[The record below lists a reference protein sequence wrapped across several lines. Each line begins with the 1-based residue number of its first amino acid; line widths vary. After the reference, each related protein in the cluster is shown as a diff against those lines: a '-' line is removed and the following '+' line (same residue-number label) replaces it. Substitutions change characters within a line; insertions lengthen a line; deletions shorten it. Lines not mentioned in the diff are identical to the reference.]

1 MRRLWAMGL
10 LLTIVLLLISTVFAD
25 DPGLDEDPYL
35 PYKPAF
41 ARSLPVQ
48 ILVTGVVFTLVSV
61 LFIHLLF
68 TGQYHWPLAPVNY
81 ILQLAGVTTL
91 LISLIATLNVVLQR
105 SINESDDWPYMISYI
120 AVNVPPSDDDLE
132 DYSEW
137 SLAERATW
145 IIMTATIS
153 VLVQITHIQFLGLLY
168 PSTLEKRLI
177 FSLLGPLA
185 IVSATMQLIPIS
197 ASSHTIEIASA
208 VRNVCNA
215 TLSLL
220 FTAALFI
227 WGLLVNR
234 IQAWRTD
241 GGTAVFGAAALT
253 LAIASTALN
262 FLYVPRE
269 EEYVWLPGLMWAVVL
284 WQSFLGWWW
293 WVGAGSGATT
303 EEVVEEVLRRG
314 QRISGKRE
322 QRRRARRM
330 ANGELGANRSDT
342 TTSTRRWRMFSSGD
356 RRNAHPDEEHEQGGK
371 ENRKPRRRR
380 RAPVEGE
387 AHTSENERGSVPGG
401 DQSMS
406 TRPRRSNSVSSS
418 TSVTTSSTGT
428 LPGFLPRVIH
438 EWYANLRHAHV
449 TAARIQAE
457 ERREKILE
465 LERAE
470 WERARVERERVI
482 ERMERA
488 ENDGNRRKAK
498 TKTSGGG
505 VGGWFRVG
513 VPGTGWGLGH
523 FGTRIRDEG
532 VSAATVGAAYE
543 MDTYEDDRRERE
555 GRRRQE
561 LSATS
566 GSEELTD
573 EDDHGAPS
581 GNNRSTQTEPQ
592 NTNRNRNPEGPFIHY
607 PSTSNQPSIPP
618 QPSEPA
624 QRRSLWWWGPLGKWR
639 LQDSTTY

>member
-1 MRRLWAMGL
+1 MYCWMGFSL
-10 LLTIVLLLISTVFAD
+10 ILAILLTSAVCAQ
-25 DPGLDEDPYL
+25 DPGLDTDPYL
-35 PYKPAF
+35 QYKPPF
-41 ARSLPVQ
+41 VQSLPVQ

-68 TGQYHWPLAPVNY
+68 TAQYHWPLAPVNY

-105 SINESDDWPYMISYI
+105 SIDESDDWPYMISYI
-120 AVNVPPSDDDLE
+120 SVNVPPSDE
-132 DYSEW
+132 DWENKEW
-137 SLAERATW
+137 TLAERATW
-145 IIMTATIS
+145 VIMMATTS

-185 IVSATMQLIPIS
+185 ILSATMQLIPIS

-208 VRNVCNA
+208 IRNVCNA

-234 IQAWRTD
+234 VQAWRTD
-241 GGTAVFGAAALT
+241 GGTAVFGAAALA

-269 EEYVWLPGLMWAVVL
+269 EEYVWLPGLMWAVTL

-330 ANGELGANRSDT
+330 ANGEADVTGNDATN
-342 TTSTRRWRMFSSGD
+342 STKRWRMFERRSS
-356 RRNAHPDEEHEQGGK
+356 HPDEEHEHDGNDSSK
-371 ENRKPRRRR
+371 SRRRR
-380 RAPVEGE
+380 RARPEGE
-387 AHTSENERGSVPGG
+387 PRASDNEGGSAKDGGHPTSN
-401 DQSMS
+401 
-406 TRPRRSNSVSSS
+406 RPRRSNSVSST

-457 ERREKILE
+457 ERRERIME

-470 WERARVERERVI
+470 RERVRVERERVMQ
-482 ERMERA
+482 RMERA
-488 ENDGNRRKAK
+488 ENDGNRRKK
-498 TKTSGGG
+498 KNVKSSGG
-505 VGGWFRVG
+505 VGWFRMG
-513 VPGTGWGLGH
+513 VPGTGWGLGY
-523 FGTRIRDEG
+523 FGWRLRQEG
-532 VSAATVGAAYE
+532 ASATTTEAAYE
-543 MDTYEDDRRERE
+543 MDKYENGSRRGRERTRE
-555 GRRRQE
+555 RD
-561 LSATS
+561 SATS
-566 GSEELTD
+566 GSDDNYTD
-573 EDDHGAPS
+573 EDDQADPS
-581 GNNRSTQTEPQ
+581 RRNRRAQSEPQ
-592 NTNRNRNPEGPFIHY
+592 NTNTEGRSVHCSAASI
-607 PSTSNQPSIPP
+607 QPPIPP
-618 QPSEPA
+618 QPPEPV
-624 QRRSLWWWGPLGKWR
+624 QRQSLWWWGPLGKWR
-639 LQDSTTY
+639 LQDSTMY

>member
-1 MRRLWAMGL
+1 MSASRRLLG
-10 LLTIVLLLISTVFAD
+10 IVLSVLFLVTVVLAD
-25 DPGLDEDPYL
+25 DDSFDDDPYIG
-35 PYKPAF
+35 YKPAF

-91 LISLIATLNVVLQR
+91 LISLIATINVVLQR
-105 SINESDDWPYMISYI
+105 TIAESDGWPYMVSYM
-120 AVNVPPSDDDLE
+120 AVPVPPSGNELDDVT
-132 DYSEW
+132 EW

-145 IIMTATIS
+145 IIMTATTS

-185 IVSATMQLIPIS
+185 VLSASMQLVPIS
-197 ASSHTIEIASA
+197 ASPHTIDIASA

-234 IQAWRTD
+234 VQAWRTD
-241 GGTAVFGAAALT
+241 GGTAVFGAGALT

-314 QRISGKRE
+314 QRISGKRK
-322 QRRRARRM
+322 QRRRMRGRNAEAAAAAGETDAARS
-330 ANGELGANRSDT
+330 ET
-342 TTSTRRWRMFSSGD
+342 TGSSRRWRVFGSERRSGNTD
-356 RRNAHPDEEHEQGGK
+356 DGNEQEGSV
-371 ENRKPRRRR
+371 RPRRRR
-380 RAPVEGE
+380 QRREGDAEERSDNDRA
-387 AHTSENERGSVPGG
+387 SVR
-401 DQSMS
+401 DL
-406 TRPRRSNSVSSS
+406 S
-418 TSVTTSSTGT
+418 TSHDGPPRSHSPVSTTSATTTSTGT

-438 EWYANLRHAHV
+438 RWYASLRHAHV

-457 ERREKILE
+457 ERRERIME

-470 WERARVERERVI
+470 RERVRAERERVI

-488 ENDGNRRKAK
+488 ETDGNRRKRK
-498 TKTSGGG
+498 VPNTTTSGGG
-505 VGGWFRVG
+505 WFRMG

-523 FGTRIRDEG
+523 FGWRTANVEPSATAEG
-532 VSAATVGAAYE
+532 AYE
-543 MDTYEDDRRERE
+543 MDTYDPETRRE
-555 GRRRQE
+555 GRTRRE
-561 LSATS
+561 SPSSA
-566 GSEELTD
+566 SEDYTD
-573 EDDHGAPS
+573 EDDDGENC
-581 GNNRSTQTEPQ
+581 GRERGRSTTQS
-592 NTNRNRNPEGPFIHY
+592 NTTPDVGNGPFIHY
-607 PSTSNQPSIPP
+607 PTTTSQPPIPPP
-618 QPSEPA
+618 QPEPE
-624 QRRSLWWWGPLGKWR
+624 QRRSMWWWGPLGKWR